1 MVKKKVYECKLC
13 NLCTHL
19 KTDFTRHQITKKH
32 IKRVKMA
39 EELTSNIKNHKNE
52 SKMNPN
58 ESKNHKNESKMNPN
72 ESKMNPNE
80 SKNHKNESKMNPN
93 ESKNHKNESKMKYE
107 CKQCYNKYSTNSNLH
122 KHLKKCTINKDKTE
136 SILNSDEESDNTKL
150 LEYIEVIE
158 KENELIKK
166 EKVIIQKEKKAMRKE
181 IEKLID
187 KVGDTN
193 IMNNTINIV
202 APNNFTQE
210 NLDYLTEDYLDGLLK
225 IPYGSILDLL
235 RHIHFNPNH
244 PENHNIKIPNRKE
257 KFAIVYSKGRWELR
271 VKKEVIGDMV
281 DTAYNIID
289 CHYDEVKNTLEFG
302 RKDRFNN
309 YQSSYDTDNK
319 TRQKIETDVELVIL
333 NEKETETLK
342 LMST

>member
-1 MVKKKVYECKLC
+1 M
-13 NLCTHL
+13 
-19 KTDFTRHQITKKH
+19 D
-32 IKRVKMA
+32 
-39 EELTSNIKNHKNE
+39 EELKLNKTNHKNE
-52 SKMNPN
+52 P
-58 ESKNHKNESKMNPN
+58 KMNPN

-80 SKNHKNESKMNPN
+80 SKNHKNESKMNP
-93 ESKNHKNESKMKYE
+93 NESKMKYE

-122 KHLKKCTINKDKTE
+122 KHLKKCTINKDKTG
-136 SILNSDEESDNTKL
+136 SILNSDEELSDTKL
-150 LEYIEVIE
+150 LEYIKVIE

-193 IMNNTINIV
+193 NIMNNTINIV
-202 APNNFTQE
+202 SPNNFTQE
-210 NLDYLTEDYLDGLLK
+210 NLDYLTGDYLDGLLK
-225 IPYGSILDLL
+225 IPYGSIRDLL

-257 KFAIVYSKGRWELR
+257 KFAIVYSDGKWEIR

-289 CHYDEVKNTLEFG
+289 CHYDEVKNTLEFS

-333 NEKETETLK
+333 NGNDTLK
-342 LMST
+342 LISI

>member
-1 MVKKKVYECKLC
+1 MVKKKIYECKLC

-19 KTDFTRHQITKKH
+19 KTDFTRHENTKKH
-32 IKRVKMA
+32 KKRVKT
-39 EELTSNIKNHKNE
+39 EEEMSVNKKNHQND
-52 SKMNPN
+52 SQMTPID
-58 ESKNHKNESKMNPN
+58 SQMTPIDSQMTPID
-72 ESKMNPNE
+72 SQMTPID
-80 SKNHKNESKMNPN
+80 SYPI
-93 ESKNHKNESKMKYE
+93 YTCQF
-107 CKQCYNKYSTNSNLH
+107 CKQKYSKNSNLH
-122 KHLKKCTINKDKTE
+122 RHMKKCTKKKENKTVSTIN
-136 SILNSDEESDNTKL
+136 NEESDNTKL
-150 LEYIEVIE
+150 LEYIKLIE
-158 KENELIKK
+158 KENELIT
-166 EKVIIQKEKKAMRKE
+166 KEKKAMRKE

-210 NLDYLTEDYLDGLLK
+210 NLDYLTGNYLDGLLK

-257 KFAIVYSKGRWELR
+257 KFAIVYSDGKWEIR

-281 DTAYNIID
+281 DTAYSIID
-289 CHYDEVKNTLEFG
+289 CHYDEVKNTLEFS

-333 NEKETETLK
+333 NGNDTLK
-342 LMST
+342 LISI

>member
-1 MVKKKVYECKLC
+1 MVKKKIYECKLC

-32 IKRVKMA
+32 KIRVKMD
-39 EELTSNIKNHKNE
+39 EELKLNKKNHKNE
-52 SKMNPN
+52 PKMNPN
-58 ESKNHKNESKMNPN
+58 EPKMNPN
-72 ESKMNPNE
+72 EPKMNPNDL
-80 SKNHKNESKMNPN
+80 
-93 ESKNHKNESKMKYE
+93 MKTYT
-107 CKQCYNKYSTNSNLH
+107 CKFCCNTYSTNSHMNRH
-122 KHLKKCTINKDKTE
+122 MKKCTKNKIVSTINK
-136 SILNSDEESDNTKL
+136 EESNNTKL
-150 LEYIEVIE
+150 LEYIKLIE
-158 KENELIKK
+158 
-166 EKVIIQKEKKAMRKE
+166 KEKKAMRKE

-187 KVGDTN
+187 KVGTNTTNN

-210 NLDYLTEDYLDGLLK
+210 NLDYLTGDYLDGLLK

-235 RHIHFNPNH
+235 KHIHFNPKH

-257 KFAIVYSKGRWELR
+257 KFAIVYSKGKWELR

-333 NEKETETLK
+333 NEKETETFK

>member
-1 MVKKKVYECKLC
+1 MYICERCGYSTTIKC
-13 NLCTHL
+13 NLKSHL
-19 KTDFTRHQITKKH
+19 SRKKICPNTYSNKDVMYLKNALIH
-32 IKRVKMA
+32 KLTPIDSKLTPNEPKM
-39 EELTSNIKNHKNE
+39 TPID
-52 SKMNPN
+52 SKMTPVD
-58 ESKNHKNESKMNPN
+58 SHPI
-72 ESKMNPNE
+72 
-80 SKNHKNESKMNPN
+80 
-93 ESKNHKNESKMKYE
+93 YVCQF
-107 CKQCYNKYSTNSNLH
+107 CKQKYSKNSNLH
-122 KHLKKCTINKDKTE
+122 RHMKKCTQNKI
-136 SILNSDEESDNTKL
+136 ILTKEEGVDNIKL
-150 LEYIEVIE
+150 LQYIKLIE
-158 KENELIKK
+158 KENKLIT
-166 EKVIIQKEKKAMRKE
+166 KEKKAMRKE

-187 KVGDTN
+187 KVGDTTN

-210 NLDYLTEDYLDGLLK
+210 NLDYLTGDYLDGLLK

-257 KFAIVYSKGRWELR
+257 KFAIVYSKGKWELR

-309 YQSSYDTDNK
+309 YKSSYDTDNK

-333 NEKETETLK
+333 NEKEIETLK

>member
-1 MVKKKVYECKLC
+1 MYICERCGYSTTIKC
-13 NLCTHL
+13 NLKSHL
-19 KTDFTRHQITKKH
+19 SRKKICPNTYSNKDVMYLKSAVIHKLTPTVNNNVNMNSPNVNMNSPNVNMNSSDYKCKYCFKVFKYRQSRSRH
-32 IKRVKMA
+32 
-39 EELTSNIKNHKNE
+39 ELMYCSKTSNSVEQNKISISTDESNEAKLSKYIK
-52 SKMNPN
+52 
-58 ESKNHKNESKMNPN
+58 
-72 ESKMNPNE
+72 
-80 SKNHKNESKMNPN
+80 
-93 ESKNHKNESKMKYE
+93 
-107 CKQCYNKYSTNSNLH
+107 
-122 KHLKKCTINKDKTE
+122 
-136 SILNSDEESDNTKL
+136 
-150 LEYIEVIE
+150 VIE

-187 KVGDTN
+187 KVGNNTTNN

-210 NLDYLTEDYLDGLLK
+210 NLDYLTGDYLDGLLK

-257 KFAIVYSKGRWELR
+257 KFAIVYSKGKWELR

-309 YQSSYDTDNK
+309 YKSSYDTDNK

-333 NEKETETLK
+333 NEKETETFK

>member
-1 MVKKKVYECKLC
+1 MFLYICKRCGYSTTIKC
-13 NLCTHL
+13 NLKNHL
-19 KTDFTRHQITKKH
+19 SRKK
-32 IKRVKMA
+32 ICPNTYSNKDVMYLK
-39 EELTSNIKNHKNE
+39 SNIIHKLTPNE
-52 SKMNPN
+52 PKMNPNDSKMNPN
-58 ESKNHKNESKMNPN
+58 EPKMNPTD
-72 ESKMNPNE
+72 SFPIY
-80 SKNHKNESKMNPN
+80 S
-93 ESKNHKNESKMKYE
+93 
-107 CKQCYNKYSTNSNLH
+107 CKFCCNTYSTNSHMNRH
-122 KHLKKCTINKDKTE
+122 MKKCTKNKIVSTINK
-136 SILNSDEESDNTKL
+136 EESNNTKL
-150 LEYIEVIE
+150 LEYIKLIE
-158 KENELIKK
+158 KENQLIT
-166 EKVIIQKEKKAMRKE
+166 KEKKAMRKE

-187 KVGDTN
+187 KVGDSTTNN

-210 NLDYLTEDYLDGLLK
+210 NLDYLTGDYLDGLLK

-257 KFAIVYSKGRWELR
+257 KFAIVYSKGKWELR

-289 CHYDEVKNTLEFG
+289 CHYDEVKNTLEFF

-319 TRQKIETDVELVIL
+319 TRQKIETEDRDRC
-333 NEKETETLK
+333 
-342 LMST
+342 

>member
-1 MVKKKVYECKLC
+1 MVKKKIYECKLC

-32 IKRVKMA
+32 KIRVKMD
-39 EELTSNIKNHKNE
+39 EELKLNIKKNPIVNMNVNMNSPNVNMNVNMNSPNVNMNSSDYKCKYCFKVFKYRQSRSRHELMYCSKTSNNVEQNKISISTDESNEAKLSKYIK
-52 SKMNPN
+52 
-58 ESKNHKNESKMNPN
+58 
-72 ESKMNPNE
+72 
-80 SKNHKNESKMNPN
+80 
-93 ESKNHKNESKMKYE
+93 
-107 CKQCYNKYSTNSNLH
+107 
-122 KHLKKCTINKDKTE
+122 
-136 SILNSDEESDNTKL
+136 
-150 LEYIEVIE
+150 VIE

-187 KVGDTN
+187 KVGNNTTNN

-210 NLDYLTEDYLDGLLK
+210 NLDYLTGDYLDGLLK

-257 KFAIVYSKGRWELR
+257 KFAIVYSEGKWELR

-333 NEKETETLK
+333 NEKETETFK

>member
-1 MVKKKVYECKLC
+1 MYLKSAVIHKLTPTVNNNVNMNSPNVNMNSPNVNMNSSDYKCKYCFKVFKYRQSRS
-13 NLCTHL
+13 
-19 KTDFTRHQITKKH
+19 RH
-32 IKRVKMA
+32 
-39 EELTSNIKNHKNE
+39 ELIYCSKTSNNVEQNKISISTDESNEAKLSKYIK
-52 SKMNPN
+52 
-58 ESKNHKNESKMNPN
+58 
-72 ESKMNPNE
+72 
-80 SKNHKNESKMNPN
+80 
-93 ESKNHKNESKMKYE
+93 
-107 CKQCYNKYSTNSNLH
+107 
-122 KHLKKCTINKDKTE
+122 
-136 SILNSDEESDNTKL
+136 
-150 LEYIEVIE
+150 VIE

-187 KVGDTN
+187 KVGTNTTNN

-210 NLDYLTEDYLDGLLK
+210 NLDYLTGDYLDGLLK

-257 KFAIVYSKGRWELR
+257 KFAIVYSKGKWELR

-309 YQSSYDTDNK
+309 YKSSYDTDNK

-333 NEKETETLK
+333 NEKETETFK